1 MTLWLNGDWIEAGE
15 AGIGTADRGLLLGD
29 GLFET
34 LRYSDGR
41 VLRLAAHTQRLR
53 ASCEALDLDCPLDRI
68 ALGPVIDEL
77 VDRAGL
83 KHAAIRLTLSAGS
96 GPRGLARSISAE
108 PSCLITAA
116 PLAPPPAALSLATSS
131 VRRSGGSFAA
141 RHKTLS
147 YIDNVMARREAVQAG
162 ADMALLL
169 DTANQLSGADCAN
182 LFWVRDGRLFT
193 PALECAV
200 LPGTARGALIA
211 TLPVEQGGFAASV
224 LGDASC
230 VFVTNALLGA
240 VAVSQ
245 LNGAP
250 VGAGGGVPHE
260 VRALL
265 DEA

>member
-1 MTLWLNGDWIEAGE
+1 MTLWLNGDWIEERE

-41 VLRLAAHTQRLR
+41 VLRLTAHAQRLR
-53 ASCEALDLDCPLDRI
+53 ASCEALDLDYPLDRI

-77 VDRAGL
+77 IDRVGL

-96 GPRGLARSISAE
+96 GSRGLARSQSAE

-116 PLAPPPAALSLATSS
+116 PLAPPPAALTLATGS

-182 LFWVRDGRLFT
+182 LFWTRDGRLFT

-211 TLPVEQGGFAASV
+211 ALPVEQGRFGPDQLAAAD
-224 LGDASC
+224 G
-230 VFVTNALLGA
+230 VFITNALMGA
-240 VAVSQ
+240 VAINRIDGQS
-245 LNGAP
+245 A
-250 VGAGGGVPHE
+250 GAGHAVPDA

-265 DEA
+265 D